1 MRRLWSLVL
10 VGWFLAAGAYGGPEA
25 FEGKRISII
34 RFVPAEQPLPPAELE
49 QILPI
54 RMKMPLRL
62 SDVRA
67 ALDRLYATGR
77 YENIEIDAQPDGD
90 SVAITFRTT
99 NRWFVGRVTLEGAK
113 PPPSRDAMRDATKLD
128 LGSLYFDERGEQAG
142 KSITRSLLDN
152 GFYNSRVRR
161 RLEYGSRTQQVH
173 IHFEVETGP
182 RARFGPPAFTGDLQR
197 TPAKLIRTSRWHG
210 WLGWRPF
217 TDNRLN
223 RGLERIRDSY
233 LSRDYLLSNVQLVEL
248 KHDAAALRLS
258 PVVAITAGKRVSVR
272 VTGAEIPRGKLRR
285 LIPTFEEQSIDRELL
300 NEGLRNLTE
309 YLQSEGYFEARVEVR
324 SPRMENGVEIVGFV
338 IQRGARHKLVE
349 VEIHGNNYFN
359 RQIIRERMSVTAASL
374 EYRRGRYSRESL
386 DRDADSI
393 RDLYRSNGF
402 RDCKVET
409 EVLNDY
415 RGKTG
420 EVAAIVKI
428 VEGGQWLVS
437 KLDLDGVEPAEANTL
452 RALISSGP
460 GQPFSEAAVATD
472 RDNLLANFYDRGYP
486 DATFEWIWKPTPD
499 PHRVVVSYH
508 IQPGRREYV
517 REVLIGGLDATR
529 PQLVNSRILLN
540 PGEPLSQSRMIETQR
555 RLNDLGIFAKVD
567 VAVQNPDGDE
577 PAKYVLYQLEES
589 KKYSVSGGLG
599 FEVARI
605 GGGTTSFDSPA
616 GQAGFSPRAS
626 MDLTRLNFR
635 GLGHA
640 VSVRGSVSTLRQRAL
655 FSYTAPQFMS
665 HERLTLS
672 FVGLFD
678 DSQDVRTYASR
689 RWEGSTQLS
698 HRWTRSKSVQYRFS
712 YRRVGVDPGS
722 LRIDPALIPLLSQ
735 PVRVGMLSGTYIDD
749 RRDNPL
755 DAHSGT
761 HNTLDLGLASKAFGS
776 QVAYTRMLARNST
789 YHRLGNRLVLAR
801 TMTFA
806 FLGGLGGNPA
816 IEDPTQDIPLP
827 ERFFAGGASSHRG
840 FPDNQAGPRDLK
852 TGFPLGGK
860 AMLVAGTELR
870 FPVLGN
876 TLGGVLFHDAG
887 NVYSS
892 VSGIS
897 FRALQRDRQD
907 FNYMVHA
914 VGIGFRYRT
923 PIGPLRLDLAYSVN
937 PPRFFGFKG
946 TTEELLRNLGTPTDQ
961 RISRFQFHFSLGQAF

>member
-1 MRRLWSLVL
+1 M
-10 VGWFLAAGAYGGPEA
+10 
-25 FEGKRISII
+25 
-34 RFVPAEQPLPPAELE
+34 
-49 QILPI
+49 
-54 RMKMPLRL
+54 
-62 SDVRA
+62 
-67 ALDRLYATGR
+67 
-77 YENIEIDAQPDGD
+77 
-90 SVAITFRTT
+90 
-99 NRWFVGRVTLEGAK
+99 
-113 PPPSRDAMRDATKLD
+113 
-128 LGSLYFDERGEQAG
+128 
-142 KSITRSLLDN
+142 
-152 GFYNSRVRR
+152 
-161 RLEYGSRTQQVH
+161 
-173 IHFEVETGP
+173 
-182 RARFGPPAFTGDLQR
+182 
-197 TPAKLIRTSRWHG
+197 
-210 WLGWRPF
+210 
-217 TDNRLN
+217 
-223 RGLERIRDSY
+223 
-233 LSRDYLLSNVQLVEL
+233 
-248 KHDAAALRLS
+248 
-258 PVVAITAGKRVSVR
+258 
-272 VTGAEIPRGKLRR
+272 
-285 LIPTFEEQSIDRELL
+285 IPTYEEQSIDRELL
-300 NEGLRNLTE
+300 NEGVRNLTE
-309 YLQSEGYFEARVEVR
+309 YLQSEGYFDARIEVR
-324 SPRMENGVEIVGFV
+324 SPRVEDGVEIVEFA
-338 IQRGARHKLVE
+338 IQRGARHKLVA
-349 VEIHGNNYFN
+349 VEIHGNNYFSLPM
-359 RQIIRERMSVTAASL
+359 IRERISVMPASL
-374 EYRRGRYSRESL
+374 EYRRGRYSREALS
-386 DRDADSI
+386 RDADSI

-420 EVAAIVKI
+420 EVAAVVKI
-428 VEGGQWLVS
+428 TEGGQWLVS
-437 KLDLDGVEPAEANTL
+437 RLDLEGVEAAEATTL
-452 RALISSGP
+452 RALTSTGP

-472 RDNLLANFYDRGYP
+472 RDNILASLYDRGYP
-486 DATFEWIWKPTPD
+486 DANFEWTWKPAPV
-499 PHRVVVSYH
+499 PHRAEVSYR

-517 REVLIGGLDATR
+517 REVLIGGLAATK
-529 PQLVNSRILLN
+529 PQLVHRRILLN
-540 PGEPLSQSRMIETQR
+540 PGEPLSQNRMIETQR

-635 GLGHA
+635 GLGHV
-640 VSVRGSVSTLRQRAL
+640 VSVRGSVSTLQQRAL

-665 HERLTLS
+665 NERLTLS

-678 DSQDVRTYASR
+678 DSLDVRTYASR

-698 HRWTRSKSVQYRFS
+698 HRWTRSKTVQYRYS
-712 YRRVGVDPGS
+712 YRRVGVDQGS

-735 PVRVGMLSGTYIDD
+735 PVRVGMLSGTFIDD

-761 HNTLDLGLASKAFGS
+761 HNTLDLGMASKAFGS
-776 QVAYTRMLARNST
+776 QVGFMRMLGRNST
-789 YHRLGNRLVLAR
+789 YHRLGKRLVLAR
-801 TMTFA
+801 TTTFA
-806 FLGGLGGNPA
+806 FLGSLGENPA
-816 IEDPTQDIPLP
+816 IADPTQDIPLP

-892 VSGIS
+892 VSDIS
-897 FRALQRDRQD
+897 FRVLQRDRQD

-923 PIGPLRLDLAYSVN
+923 PIGPLRLDLAYGVN

-946 TTEELLRNLGTPTDQ
+946 TTEQLLQNLGTPTDQ

>member
-1 MRRLWSLVL
+1 MRRLLSPIL
-10 VGWFLAAGAYGGPEA
+10 VGWFFAAGAYGGPEA
-25 FEGKRISII
+25 FEGKRISIV
-34 RFVPAEQPLPPAELE
+34 RFVPSEQPLPPSELE
-49 QILPI
+49 QILPV
-54 RMKMPLRL
+54 RMKTPLRM
-62 SDVRA
+62 SDVHA

-77 YENIEIDAQPDGD
+77 YEDIEVDAEPDGEN
-90 SVAITFRTT
+90 VVVTFRTT
-99 NRWFVGRVTLEGAK
+99 NRWFVGRVMLEGAN
-113 PPPSRDAMRDATKLD
+113 PPPSRDALRDAAKLD
-128 LGSLYFDERGEQAG
+128 LGSLYLDERGEEAE
-142 KSITRSLLDN
+142 KNITRSLIDN
-152 GFYNSRVRR
+152 GFYNSRIHHY
-161 RLEYGSRTQQVH
+161 LEHDPRTQQVH
-173 IHFEVETGP
+173 IHFEVETGR
-182 RARFGPPAFTGDLQR
+182 RARFGPPVFKGDLQR
-197 TPAKLIRTSRWHG
+197 TPAKLIRASG
-210 WLGWRPF
+210 WRGWFGWRPF
-217 TDNRLN
+217 TDNRLD
-223 RGLERIRDSY
+223 RGLERIRESY
-233 LSRDYLLSNVQLVEL
+233 LNRDYLMSGVQLVEI
-248 KHDAAALRLS
+248 KRDAAARRLS
-258 PVVAITAGKRVSVR
+258 PVVAITAGRRALVR
-272 VTGAEIPRGKLRR
+272 VTGVEIPRGKLRR

-300 NEGLRNLTE
+300 NEGVRNLTE

-324 SPRMENGVEIVGFV
+324 SPRVENSIEIVEFV

-359 RQIIRERMSVTAASL
+359 RQVVRERMSVMPASL

-386 DRDADSI
+386 DRDVDAI

-402 RDCKVET
+402 RECKVEA

-415 RGKTG
+415 HGKAG
-420 EVAAIVKI
+420 EVAAVVRIA
-428 VEGGQWLVS
+428 EGGQWLVS
-437 KLDLDGVEPAEANTL
+437 KFELQGVEPAEAGAL
-452 RALISSGP
+452 RALTSNGP
-460 GQPFSEAAVATD
+460 GQPFSEANVATD
-472 RDNLLANFYDRGYP
+472 RDNILAHFYDRGYP
-486 DATFEWIWKPTPD
+486 GAVFEWGWKPARE
-499 PHRVVVSYH
+499 PHRAEVSYRV
-508 IQPGRREYV
+508 QPGRREYV
-517 REVLIGGLDATR
+517 REVLIGGLDATK
-529 PQLVNSRILLN
+529 PQLVNRRILLN
-540 PGEPLSQSRMIETQR
+540 PGEPLSQSRVIETQR

-577 PAKYVLYQLEES
+577 PAKYVLYELEES
-589 KKYSVSGGLG
+589 KKYSVAGGLG

-616 GQAGFSPRAS
+616 GSAGFSPRAS
-626 MDLTRLNFR
+626 ADLTRLNFR
-635 GLGHA
+635 GLGHV
-640 VSVRGSVSTLRQRAL
+640 VSLRGSVSTLQQRAL

-665 HERLTLS
+665 NERLTLS

-698 HRWTRSKSVQYRFS
+698 HRWTRSKTVQYRFN
-712 YRRVGVDPGS
+712 YRRVGVDQGS
-722 LRIDPALIPLLSQ
+722 LKIDPALIPLLSQ

-776 QVAYTRMLARNST
+776 QVAYMRMLARNST
-789 YHRLGNRLVLAR
+789 YHRLSGRLVLAR

-806 FLGGLGGNPA
+806 VLGSLSANPA

-870 FPVLGN
+870 YPILGN

-892 VSGIS
+892 VSDIS

-946 TTEELLRNLGTPTDQ
+946 TTEELLKNLGTPTDQ